1 MDYTKIINEN
11 IQNVKPSGIRK
22 FFDIAN
28 EMDNVI
34 SLSIGEPDFKTPW
47 HIRQVAIDSLELGKT
62 WYTPNRGFIKL
73 REEISNYFDRRF
85 LVKYDAT
92 TEVLV
97 TVGGSEAI
105 DLALRCLV
113 SYGDEVL
120 IPEPC
125 FVCYDPLTSMAG
137 ATPVKLQTK
146 LQNNFRLTAEEI
158 EQAITPK
165 TKVLILPYPNNP
177 TGAILT
183 QDDLIEI
190 SKVVIKHNLIV
201 ISDEIYAELTY
212 TQGGH
217 RSIAAID
224 GMRERT
230 VIVSGFSK
238 SYAMTGW
245 RLGYALAPEPIIA
258 QMTKLHQF
266 GIMSA
271 PTTAQYAAIE
281 AIKNGDSDI
290 ANMREQYDMRR
301 RLLVNSF
308 NDMGLTCFEPLGAFY
323 AFPCIKLTGLSS
335 DEFCEKLLRS
345 KRVAVIPGSAFGEC
359 GEGFVR
365 VSYSY
370 SLEHLQEALKRI
382 KEFLQEIK
390 SN

>member
-125 FVCYDPLTSMAG
+125 FVCYDPLTNMAG